1 VSVPVA
7 KLRQILLATLVW
19 ACASHA
25 LGQAR
30 PVAPPIVAPPGGT
43 PQTSAP
49 TSQDLNPEQRRG
61 ARPPPASS
69 DLFAPPSAPPCPLAN
84 STLTFKLEA
93 VDVVGSSVKTQDV
106 KAAYGDLLGS
116 EIPVAKIC
124 EIRDRLSLILF
135 RRGRLA
141 RVEIPAQ
148 TIASGRLRIEV
159 TEARIVAVRV
169 HGDIGP
175 AQDRVEAYLDKLRG
189 MTPFDLDT
197 AQRYLL
203 LASDVP
209 RVHVSAALRPS
220 AEGQGAIDLDVQL
233 SRDPINYLAA
243 VQDTGSD
250 SLGPWGVLSRVDLN
264 SFTSYGERT
273 TFIAYRTVLEDEQW
287 IAQLVEEGRVGSSGL
302 SGRLSLA
309 YGQSHPGGELA
320 PLDLQGKSFVGTAEL
335 RYPLIRL
342 RRYSLYAAAG
352 MDFIDQNTAFPGGD
366 VLADDKL
373 RIFWG
378 RLNGDFNRSL
388 GPFGW
393 SGNGEFEVR
402 KGFTF
407 LDGSH
412 AGDPS
417 LSRVEG
423 RPDAWVARLDG
434 ESHLTYRWLDVGVR
448 TQAQY
453 TDRPLLA
460 YEEMAVG
467 DLTIGRGYEPAVLSG
482 DRVVSG
488 EFKLQVRPLQVFK
501 GVTLSPFTFFDAS
514 FVNNLDTGSEDR
526 VLRSAGVGVDAR
538 LPFGMQAQLAW
549 ADPFDKPFPTSPGKP
564 AQRLLVQLVIAR

>member
-1 VSVPVA
+1 MSVGVA
-7 KLRQILLATLVW
+7 KPRWFLLAALILG
-19 ACASHA
+19 CAGHA
-25 LGQAR
+25 AGQAR
-30 PVAPPIVAPPGGT
+30 PPA
-43 PQTSAP
+43 AP
-49 TSQDLNPEQRRG
+49 TAGTTPSSQDLNPDARRG
-61 ARPPPASS
+61 ARPAAASS
-69 DLFAPPSAPPCPLAN
+69 DLFAPPIAPPCPLAN
-84 STLTFKLEA
+84 STLSFKLQA
-93 VDVVGSSVKTQDV
+93 VDVVGTSSDAKVVQ
-106 KAAYGDLLGS
+106 AAYRDLIGT

-124 EIRDRLSLILF
+124 DIRDRLSLILF

-148 TIASGRLRIEV
+148 TISSGRLRIEV

-169 HGDIGP
+169 RGDIGP

-209 RVHVSAALRPS
+209 RVHISAALRPS

-233 SRDPINYLAA
+233 TRDPINYLAA
-243 VQDTGSD
+243 VQDTGSAA
-250 SLGPWGVLSRVDLN
+250 LGPWGVLSRVDLN

-273 TFIAYRTVLEDEQW
+273 TLIAYRTVLQDDQW
-287 IAQLVEEGRVGSSGL
+287 IAQLVEEGRIGSNGL

-342 RRYSLYAAAG
+342 RRYSVYASAG
-352 MDFIDQNTAFPGGD
+352 LDFIDQNTAFPGGD

-373 RIFWG
+373 RILWTK
-378 RLNGDFNRSL
+378 LNGDFTRTL

-393 SGNGEFEVR
+393 AGNGEFEVR

-423 RPDAWVARLDG
+423 RPDAWVARFDG
-434 ESHLTYRWLDVGVR
+434 ETHFTYRWLDLGLR

-453 TDRPLLA
+453 TDHPLLA
-460 YEEMAVG
+460 DEEMAVG
-467 DLTIGRGYEPAVLSG
+467 DLTIGRAYEPAVLSG
-482 DRVVSG
+482 DDEASA
-488 EFKLQVRPLQVFK
+488 ELKLQIRPLTVFK
-501 GVTLSPFTFFDAS
+501 RVTLSPFAFYDAS

-526 VLRSAGVGVDAR
+526 TLRSAGVGVDAR